1 MNLTKLIGDDI
12 MSRLK
17 YIMELKDYYGIDLK
31 RINHALKVLSFA
43 DRIVDGENITDEKIK
58 KIVYITA
65 ILHDIGIKKA
75 EEKYGSSSGRYQEIE
90 GPAIAR
96 EIMRKNNEDEGI
108 IERVCYIIGGHNTAS
123 KNDGLDF
130 QIIWESDLLVNI
142 EEDELYKD
150 REKVS
155 NIVEKNFKTKTGKN
169 IAGDLFLS

>member
-1 MNLTKLIGDDI
+1 

-17 YIMELKDYYGIDLK
+17 YIMELKDYFGTDLK

-75 EEKYGSSSGRYQEIE
+75 EEKYGSSSGKYQEIE
-90 GPAIAR
+90 GPPIAR
-96 EIMRKNNEDEGI
+96 EMMLKNSEDEDVVD
-108 IERVCYIIGGHNTAS
+108 RVLYIIGGHHTAS
-123 KNDGLDF
+123 KNDGIDF

-155 NIVEKNFKTKTGKN
+155 NIVEKNFKTQTGKM
-169 IAGDLFLS
+169 IANDMFLS